1 MPLNGCEI
9 LEEHSPLP
17 HFKLLYKSPDGSARM
32 GVVQTAHGSFETPAF
47 LPVGTAGSVKGMT
60 PAELKNLDVKAIL
73 CNAYHLYLRPRHDFI
88 AKRGGLHKFIGW
100 DRPILTDSGGYQ
112 IFSQNLL
119 TKINDEGVL
128 FRSHLDGSTH
138 FLSPEKV
145 IEIEE
150 AIGADIIMPLDEC
163 LPYGSDYE
171 KTNKSL
177 DRTLGWE
184 IRAKKA
190 QTRNDQ
196 HLYGLLQGGFYS
208 DLRKKA
214 AETILNIG
222 FDGIAIGGV
231 SVGEPQEEML
241 KVLERVVPIIPD
253 HLPRYL
259 MGVGKPE
266 DIVLAVCRGVDF
278 FDCVLPTRHART
290 GELFTSYGEI
300 SIRNAQYKEDDRP
313 LDRNCSCYTCKNFS
327 RAYLRH
333 LFMAKEISAI
343 VLNATHNLYYYVA
356 LMKQLREAIQN
367 GTLAQFCKRFFQMR
381 TGGQID

>member
-1 MPLNGCEI
+1 MQVETG
-9 LEEHSPLP
+9 H
-17 HFKLLYKSPDGSARM
+17 HFKLLKMSMGGSARL
-32 GVVQTAHGSFETPAF
+32 GLVQTSHGSFETPAF

-60 PAELKNLDVKAIL
+60 PEELKRLEVKAIL
-73 CNAYHLYLRPRHDFI
+73 CNAYHLYLRPGHDFI
-88 AKRGGLHKFIGW
+88 AKRGGLHTFIGW

-128 FRSHLDGSTH
+128 FRSHLDGSEH

-145 IEIEE
+145 VEIEE
-150 AIGADIIMPLDEC
+150 ALGADIIMPLDEC
-163 LPYGSDYE
+163 LPYGSDYN
-171 KTNKSL
+171 KTDLSL

-184 IRAKKA
+184 RRAKKA
-190 QTRNDQ
+190 KTRTDQ
-196 HLYGLLQGGFYS
+196 YLYGLLQGGFYP
-208 DLRKKA
+208 DLRKRA

-241 KVLERVVPIIPD
+241 TVLEGVLPMIPS

-300 SIRNAQYKEDDRP
+300 SIRNAQYKDDDRP
-313 LDRNCSCYTCKNFS
+313 LDSDCSCYTCQNFS

-333 LFMAKEISAI
+333 LFMAKEILAI
-343 VLNATHNLYYYVA
+343 RLNVEHNLYYYTA
-356 LMKQLREAIQN
+356 LMRKLREAIEN
-367 GTLAQFCKRFFQMR
+367 DTLPQFCKNFFQAR
-381 TGGQID
+381 RSRDADARE

>member
-1 MPLNGCEI
+1 MI
-9 LEEHSPLP
+9 SLP
-17 HFKLLYKSPDGSARM
+17 HFNLLYQSNEGPARL
-32 GVVQTAHGSFETPAF
+32 GRVQTAHGFFETPAF

-60 PAELKNLDVKAIL
+60 PEELKSLNVKAIL
-73 CNAYHLYLRPRHDFI
+73 CNAYHLYLRPGHDFI

-112 IFSQNLL
+112 IFSQNTL

-128 FRSHLDGSTH
+128 FRSHLDGSEH

-163 LPYGSDYE
+163 LPYGSDYD
-171 KTNKSL
+171 KTDKSL

-184 IRAKKA
+184 LRAKKA
-190 QTRNDQ
+190 RTRSDQ
-196 HLYGLLQGGFYS
+196 HLYGLLQGGFYP

-214 AETILNIG
+214 AETILEMG

-241 KVLERVVPIIPD
+241 KVLEVVVPILPD

-266 DIVLAVCRGVDF
+266 DIVEAVCRGVDF

-290 GELFTSYGEI
+290 GELFTSKGEI

-313 LDRNCSCYTCKNFS
+313 LDSDCSCYTCKNFS

-333 LFMAKEISAI
+333 LFMSKEILAI
-343 VLNATHNLYYYVA
+343 RLNAEHNLYYYTA
-356 LMKQLREAIQN
+356 LMKQLREAIRN
-367 GTLAQFCKRFFQMR
+367 NTLLQFCKNFYFNR
-381 TGGQID
+381 TGGQIE